1 MYFDDEW
8 PKLLLFPDDEDEG
21 GDMFK
26 RILCFLLLLPALAIA
41 ASPTPLDKVVAVVND
56 NVITASELDS
66 QVELMRQQIIA
77 KKMQL
82 PPEAVLRK
90 QVLQHLID
98 VDLQLQLAKK
108 NDLTID
114 NTDLNEAIVKIAESN
129 KLSLTQFR
137 EEVIK
142 QGLDWEAYRES
153 IRKEMLISRIQQKA
167 VSQDVVVSSQQ
178 VEDYLKTFEH
188 NEKTQQQTYHLQ
200 NIVIPL
206 PEEPTTEQV
215 NKAKE
220 KARILLAK
228 IKQGDDFN
236 RLAIA
241 ESSGEY
247 ALEGGDL
254 GERHL
259 AELPEV
265 FAKPVIE
272 MKVGEVVGPIRTGN
286 GFQLIKLVGLGG
298 NNESH
303 QVVKTH
309 VRHILL
315 KQDVNMTLEEARR
328 QVNNLYQQLKSGKDF
343 ALMAKQYS
351 LDAASAVKGGDLG
364 WVSADDLV
372 PAFATA
378 MDSLPLHTVSKPIKS
393 PFGWHLIEVLERKTI
408 DDSESFQRLQVRKFL
423 QQRKFSEAVQNW
435 QQHVRTDAYVNIME
449 KELA

>member
-1 MYFDDEW
+1 M
-8 PKLLLFPDDEDEG
+8 L
-21 GDMFK
+21 K
-26 RILCFLLLLPALAIA
+26 RVLCFFMLLPALTIA
-41 ASPTPLDKVVAVVND
+41 AFAEPLDKVVAVVND
-56 NVITASELDS
+56 NVITASELDE
-66 QVELMRQQIIA
+66 QVEVMRQQILA
-77 KKMQL
+77 KKIEL
-82 PPEAVLRK
+82 PPEMVLRK

-98 VDLQLQLAKK
+98 VDLQLQLAKN
-108 NDLTID
+108 NDLTVD
-114 NTDLNEAIVKIAESN
+114 NTDLNEAISKIAENN
-129 KLSLTQFR
+129 KLTLTQLR
-137 EEVIK
+137 EEVLK
-142 QGLDWEAYRES
+142 QGVGWDAYREN
-153 IRKEMLISRIQQKA
+153 IRKEMLINRIQQKA
-167 VSQDVVVSSQQ
+167 VGQEVVVSSQQ

-206 PEEPTTEQV
+206 PEAPTTEQV

-220 KARILLAK
+220 KARLVLTK
-228 IKQGDDFN
+228 IKHGDDFS

-265 FAKPVIE
+265 FAKPVVD
-272 MKVGEVVGPIRTGN
+272 MKVGEVVGPLRTGN
-286 GFQLIKLVGLGG
+286 GFQLIKLVAIGG
-298 NNESH
+298 NSGQH
-303 QVVKTH
+303 QVVKSH

-315 KQDVNMTLEEARR
+315 KQDVNMTHEEAIR

-364 WVSADDLV
+364 WVSAEDLV
-372 PAFATA
+372 PAFAEA
-378 MDSLPLHTVSKPIKS
+378 MNTLPLHTVSKPVQS

-408 DDSESFQRLQVRKFL
+408 DDSASFQRLQVRQFL

-435 QQHVRTDAYVNIME
+435 QQHMRTDAYVKIME